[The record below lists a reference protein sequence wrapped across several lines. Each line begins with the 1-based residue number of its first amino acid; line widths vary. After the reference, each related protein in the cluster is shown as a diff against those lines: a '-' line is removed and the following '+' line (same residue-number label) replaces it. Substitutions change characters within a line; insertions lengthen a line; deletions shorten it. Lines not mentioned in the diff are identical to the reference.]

1 MSASVSNAQGK
12 AKGISTFVVTLGI
25 LGALVVALTIFA
37 NFWTEMAW
45 FSQIEAVRVFWTQYG
60 AAIGFGV
67 LGVLV
72 VAVVAGVNA
81 RVALGKGATK
91 GDVVA
96 QLEHSPV
103 DALRKRW
110 WLTYLVGPAVL
121 GLVFGASMGR
131 NWQSF
136 LLWFNATKFGK
147 VDPEYGLDVGFYVF
161 TLPVLKIGLSFFFLL
176 LLISFVVA
184 AAMYWM
190 GGHVQVAEN
199 SFKVTRRAQIHVAVV
214 AALGALGLAANYWLS
229 RYELLLGNHDRFS
242 GASYT
247 DINASVPGL
256 TILSIVVALIALA
269 FVWAAV
275 RGLWRPAVV
284 GVATAIVVSLVVSWI
299 YPALV
304 QSFRVTPNAAELE
317 SEYIQRNIN
326 ATRDAYGIADI
337 ETQSYD
343 AVTKAEPGQLR
354 EDSRTAAQ
362 IRLLDPN
369 IVEPSFNQ
377 LQQNRQYYT
386 FLEPLTVGR
395 YNVGDEKRDTVIGV
409 RELNLNGLDQE
420 RRSWVNDHTVY
431 THGYGVAAA
440 FGNTVSSQG
449 DPKFWESG
457 IPSRGELGEY
467 EPRIYFGKNSP
478 DYSIVGAPKGA
489 TPWELDYPDDKEP
502 NGQKN
507 NTYTGDGGPAIG
519 DAFSRLMFAIK
530 FASTDIFFSERVTD
544 ESQILFDRDP
554 AKRVS
559 KVAPYLTLDSK
570 AVPAVVDMDGDPK
583 TPKRVVWIIDAYTT
597 SNNYPYSARQSLE
610 AATNDAR
617 SRGQLIGAATEEVN
631 YIRNS
636 VKAVVDAFDGSVSLY
651 QWDEKDPVINAWK
664 GIFPGQLKPLSQ
676 MSGDLMSHVR
686 YPEDLFKVQRELLAR
701 YHVTDAKSFYSGGDF
716 WKVPKEPTARDQ
728 ETAQA
733 QPPYY
738 MSLQMP
744 GQKAPEF
751 SLTSSFIP
759 GGTTQRNIMNGF
771 FAASGD
777 AGNEAGKKAD
787 SYGKLRLLDLPRG
800 LTIPGP
806 GQAENTMV
814 TNPRVSQDI
823 NLLDQRGTKV
833 QMGNLLSL
841 PVGGGM
847 LYVQPVY
854 VQASSGT
861 QYPTLQYVLTLFGD
875 TVGFAP
881 TLDESLNQVFGG
893 NSGVKAGDAAIAG
906 QKEAPL
912 ANGGANAAG
921 GEKPADQAKPAP
933 SASPAPSESAS
944 ATPSAPAAP
953 AAGSPAERLNTALTQ
968 AKKAITDSEAAR
980 KAGDWTAYGKAQEE
994 LTKAVEEAAKAQSEL
1009 GK

>member
-1 MSASVSNAQGK
+1 MSAPASKLQGN
-12 AKGISTFVVTLGI
+12 AKGVSTFVVTLGI
-25 LGALVVALTIFA
+25 LGLLVIALTIFA

-45 FSQIEAVRVFWTQYG
+45 FSQIEAIRVFWTQYG
-60 AAIGFGV
+60 AAIGFGA
-67 LGVLV
+67 LGTIAVALV
-72 VAVVAGVNA
+72 VALNA
-81 RVALGKGATK
+81 RIALGKGAKK

-96 QLEHSPV
+96 ELEHSPV
-103 DALRKRW
+103 DMLRRRW
-110 WLTYLVGPAVL
+110 WLTYLVAPVVV
-121 GLVFGASMGR
+121 GLLFGASMGR
-131 NWQSF
+131 NWQTF
-136 LLWFNATKFGK
+136 LLWFNATAFGK
-147 VDPEYGLDVGFYVF
+147 VDPEYGWDVGFYVF
-161 TLPVLKIGLSFFFLL
+161 TLPVLNLALSFFFLL
-176 LLISFVVA
+176 LLISAVVA
-184 AAMYWM
+184 AAIYWM
-190 GGHVQVAEN
+190 GGHVQMAPN
-199 SFKVTRRAQIHVAVV
+199 SFKVTSRAQIHVAIL
-214 AALGALGLAANYWLS
+214 AALGALGLAVNYWLS

-256 TILSIVVALIALA
+256 TVLSIVVALIALA

-275 RGLWRPAVV
+275 RHMWRPAVV
-284 GVATAIVVSLVVSWI
+284 GIATAIVVSLVVSWI

-326 ATRDAYGIADI
+326 ATREAYGIADI

-395 YNVGDEKRDTVIGV
+395 YNVNNEKRDTVIGV
-409 RELNLNGLDQE
+409 RELNLAGLDQE

-489 TPWELDYPDDKEP
+489 TAWELDYPDDKEP

-507 NTYTGDGGPAIG
+507 NTYNGDGGPAIG
-519 DAFSRLMFAIK
+519 SSFARLMFAIK

-544 ESQILFDRDP
+544 QSQILFDRDP
-554 AKRVS
+554 SKRVS

-610 AATNDAR
+610 AATSDAR
-617 SRGQLIGAATEEVN
+617 SRGQLIGAATKEVN

-636 VKAVVDAFDGSVSLY
+636 VKAVVDAFDGSVTLY

-664 GIFPGQLKPLSQ
+664 GIFPGQLKPISQ
-676 MSGDLMSHVR
+676 MSGDLMSHIR

-728 ETAQA
+728 AAAQA

-777 AGNEAGKKAD
+777 AGSEAGKKAD
-787 SYGKLRLLDLPRG
+787 TYGKLRLLDLPRG

-912 ANGGANAAG
+912 ADSGSKDAKVQPDQKSKD
-921 GEKPADQAKPAP
+921 GEAAKPAP
-933 SASPAPSESAS
+933 SAPAPSN
-944 ATPSAPAAP
+944 PAPTGP
-953 AAGSPAERLNTALTQ
+953 AAERLNTALSD

-980 KAGDWTAYGKAQEE
+980 KSGDWTAYGKAQEA